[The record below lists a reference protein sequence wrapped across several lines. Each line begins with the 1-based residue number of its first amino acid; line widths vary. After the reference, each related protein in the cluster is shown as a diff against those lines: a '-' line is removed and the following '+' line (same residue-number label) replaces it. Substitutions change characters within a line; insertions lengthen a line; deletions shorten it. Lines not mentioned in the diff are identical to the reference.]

1 MSERPARTTDPSL
14 TANLAPRTQSRS
26 AEHVVTEGLHSH
38 FIITLAKLTTL
49 RPLSN
54 EGGGILGVL
63 SYRGVL
69 R

>member
-1 MSERPARTTDPSL
+1 MSERPARTTDPSF

-26 AEHVVTEGLHSH
+26 AEYVVTEGLYAR

-49 RPLSN
+49 RHLSN
-54 EGGGILGVL
+54 DSGGTFGVL